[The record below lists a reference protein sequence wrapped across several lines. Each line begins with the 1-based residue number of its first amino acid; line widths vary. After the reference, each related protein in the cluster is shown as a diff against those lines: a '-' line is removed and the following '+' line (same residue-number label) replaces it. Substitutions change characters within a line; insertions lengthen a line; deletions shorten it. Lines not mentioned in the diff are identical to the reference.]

1 MTLTM
6 RVGSWLMQAAATL
19 PDTIVTKP
27 LVAGSGWFTIVAQIA
42 GGLVSILLLVLV
54 AALVPVALALRKAI
68 ARVTAL
74 LDKLEGDVAP
84 LVRHASGMADDVHY
98 ITTAVRAD
106 VADVSRTVHAA
117 NERLAAGLTASER
130 RLRELGDLLRLV
142 QDEVEE
148 AVVSAAAT
156 VRGVRAGA
164 RMFREEAEMMLEDD
178 EPFDDDALADEAEA
192 DEAYDDVDAAGAE
205 PDGAEEEDD
214 GYDGAYERSR
224 RGARPRIRP
233 RRDGGSAR

>member
-54 AALVPVALALRKAI
+54 AALVPVALQLRKAI
-68 ARVTAL
+68 ARVTKL
-74 LDKLEGDVAP
+74 VDKLEGDVAP
-84 LVRHASGMADDVHY
+84 LVRHASSIADDVHY
-98 ITTAVRAD
+98 VTTAVRAD
-106 VADVSRTVHAA
+106 VAQVSQTVHSV
-117 NERLAAGLTASER
+117 NERVTAGLTASER

-142 QDEVEE
+142 QEEVEE
-148 AVVSAAAT
+148 AVVSAAAA

-164 RMFREEAEMMLEDD
+164 RTFREEAEMMLEDD
-178 EPFDDDALADEAEA
+178 EPFDDDALDDEDVAS
-192 DEAYDDVDAAGAE
+192 EAYDDVDAVGAE
-205 PDGAEEEDD
+205 PDGAEEDEDD
-214 GYDGAYERSR
+214 GYDSAYERSR
-224 RGARPRIRP
+224 RGPRPRIRP
-233 RRDGGSAR
+233 RRDRGPA